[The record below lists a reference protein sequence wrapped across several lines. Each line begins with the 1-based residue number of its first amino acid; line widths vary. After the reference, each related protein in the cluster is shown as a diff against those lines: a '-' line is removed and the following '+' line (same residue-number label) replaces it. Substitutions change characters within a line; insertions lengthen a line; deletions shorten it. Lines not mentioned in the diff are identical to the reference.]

1 MTIIIIIIRRTYY
14 MNRRD
19 LHNASTDERKEAMK
33 SALFVDVVETL
44 LENKSRDTLQPGEAH
59 IVIETEATNDGLN
72 TMISCVASL
81 SSANKVSILLSLM
94 RNLDFSPME
103 MMMLLL
109 QAKDMMEDEP
119 FGGSSRNPF
128 AQ

>member
-1 MTIIIIIIRRTYY
+1 

-19 LHNASTDERKEAMK
+19 LHNASIDERKGAMK

-59 IVIETEATNDGLN
+59 IVIETEATDGGLN

-109 QAKDMMEDEP
+109 QAKDMMEAEP